1 MSRDGPPLA
10 CMRLSSPSLTPVLD
24 GEHAEEGELMKVNVH
39 DPRGEELAQVLTRAT
54 AALAQVPSPRV
65 DAELLAAH
73 LLHGGSR
80 AELQRALLM
89 GEQLTPAQVA
99 EYEVL
104 VARRACREPLQYITG
119 RAPFYRLELS
129 VGPGVF
135 VPRPETELLVE
146 EALKVL
152 SARADTAPG
161 WSRVVDLCTG
171 SGAIAAAIKSELP
184 AAQVFAVEL
193 SEDAIP
199 YARKNLEP
207 LGVHLVQGDA
217 LTALTELIGTFDV
230 VLSNPPYIPPANVP
244 VDPEAALHD
253 PDMALYG
260 GGADGMQMPA
270 AIAARAYE
278 LLTPG
283 GFFMMEHDDTQEEAV
298 AELLARVGFERC
310 YPVRDLNGR
319 PRHSAGYKP
328 AAAGS

>member
-1 MSRDGPPLA
+1 
-10 CMRLSSPSLTPVLD
+10 
-24 GEHAEEGELMKVNVH
+24 MKVNVH

-73 LLHGGSR
+73 LLYDGSR
-80 AELQRALLM
+80 SRLQHAALM
-89 GEQLTPAQVA
+89 GERLTPAQVA
-99 EYEVL
+99 EYEAL
-104 VARRACREPLQYITG
+104 VARRAAREPLQHITG
-119 RAPFYRLELS
+119 RAPFHHLELS

-152 SARADTAPG
+152 SARAESATG
-161 WSRVVDLCTG
+161 QLRIVDLCTG
-171 SGAIAAAIKSELP
+171 SGAIAAAVKSELP
-184 AAQVFAVEL
+184 NAQVFAVEL
-193 SEDAIP
+193 SEEAIP
-199 YARKNLEP
+199 YARKNLES

-217 LTALTELIGTFDV
+217 LTALTELAGRFDA
-230 VLSNPPYIPPANVP
+230 VLSNPPYIPSANVP
-244 VDPEAALHD
+244 ADPEAALHD
-253 PDMALYG
+253 PEMALYG
-260 GGADGMQMPA
+260 GGADGLKMPS

-278 LLTPG
+278 LLAPG
-283 GFFMMEHDDTQEEAV
+283 GFFMMEHDDTQEGAV

>member
-1 MSRDGPPLA
+1 
-10 CMRLSSPSLTPVLD
+10 
-24 GEHAEEGELMKVNVH
+24 MKVNVH

-89 GEQLTPAQVA
+89 GERLTPAQVA

-104 VARRACREPLQYITG
+104 VARRARREPLQYITG

-152 SARADTAPG
+152 AARTDTAPG
-161 WSRVVDLCTG
+161 GLRVVDLCTG

-217 LTALTELIGTFDV
+217 LTALTELVGTFDA

-244 VDPEAALHD
+244 ADPEAALHD

>member
-1 MSRDGPPLA
+1 
-10 CMRLSSPSLTPVLD
+10 
-24 GEHAEEGELMKVNVH
+24 MKVNVH
-39 DPRGEELAQVLTRAT
+39 DPRGEELAQVLVRAT

-73 LLHGGSR
+73 LLYGGSR
-80 AELQRALLM
+80 SRLQHAALM
-89 GEQLTPAQVA
+89 RERLTPAQVA
-99 EYEVL
+99 EYEAL
-104 VARRACREPLQYITG
+104 VARRAVREPLQHITG
-119 RAPFYRLELS
+119 RAPFHHLELS
-129 VGPGVF
+129 VGPDVF

-152 SARADTAPG
+152 SARAESATG
-161 WSRVVDLCTG
+161 QLRIVDLCTG
-171 SGAIAAAIKSELP
+171 SGAIAAAVKSELP
-184 AAQVFAVEL
+184 NAQVFAVEL
-193 SEDAIP
+193 SEEAIP
-199 YARKNLEP
+199 YARKNLES

-217 LTALTELIGTFDV
+217 LTALTELAGRFDA
-230 VLSNPPYIPPANVP
+230 VLSNPPYIPSANVP
-244 VDPEAALHD
+244 ADPEAALHD
-253 PDMALYG
+253 PEMALYG
-260 GGADGMQMPA
+260 GGADGMKMPS

-278 LLTPG
+278 LLAPG

>member
-1 MSRDGPPLA
+1 
-10 CMRLSSPSLTPVLD
+10 
-24 GEHAEEGELMKVNVH
+24 MKVNVH

-73 LLHGGSR
+73 LLYDGLRSR
-80 AELQRALLM
+80 LQHAALM
-89 GEQLTPAQVA
+89 GERLTPDQVA
-99 EYEVL
+99 EYEAL
-104 VARRACREPLQYITG
+104 VARRASREPLQHITG
-119 RAPFYRLELS
+119 SAPFYRLELS

-152 SARADTAPG
+152 STRTKSASGTDSATGTASATG
-161 WSRVVDLCTG
+161 QLRIVDLCTG

-184 AAQVFAVEL
+184 NAQVFAVEL

-199 YARKNLEP
+199 YTRKNLEP
-207 LGVHLVQGDA
+207 LGVNLVQGDA
-217 LTALTELIGTFDV
+217 LTALPELAGTFDA

-244 VDPEAALHD
+244 ADPEAALHD

-260 GGADGMQMPA
+260 GGEDGMQMPS
-270 AIAARAYE
+270 AIAARAFE

-283 GFFMMEHDDTQEEAV
+283 GLFIMEHDDTQEDAV
-298 AELLARVGFERC
+298 AELLARVGFEGC
-310 YPVRDLNGR
+310 YPVRDLNNR
-319 PRHSAGYKP
+319 PRHSVGYKP
-328 AAAGS
+328 HPLEPLD

>member
-1 MSRDGPPLA
+1 
-10 CMRLSSPSLTPVLD
+10 
-24 GEHAEEGELMKVNVH
+24 MKVNVH
-39 DPRGEELAQVLTRAT
+39 DPRGEELAQVLVRAT

-73 LLHGGSR
+73 LLYDGSR
-80 AELQRALLM
+80 SRLQHAALM
-89 GEQLTPAQVA
+89 GERLTPAQVA
-99 EYEVL
+99 EYEAL
-104 VARRACREPLQYITG
+104 VARRAEREPLQHITG
-119 RAPFYRLELS
+119 RAPFHHLELS

-152 SARADTAPG
+152 SARAESATG
-161 WSRVVDLCTG
+161 QLHIVDLCTG
-171 SGAIAAAIKSELP
+171 SGAIAAAIKSELQ

-193 SEDAIP
+193 SEEAIP
-199 YARKNLEP
+199 YARKNLES

-217 LTALTELIGTFDV
+217 LTALTELAGRFDA
-230 VLSNPPYIPPANVP
+230 VLSNPPYIPPGNVP
-244 VDPEAALHD
+244 ADPEAALHD

-260 GGADGMQMPA
+260 GGEDGMKMPS

-278 LLTPG
+278 LLVPG
-283 GFFMMEHDDTQEEAV
+283 GFFMMEHDDTQEGAV

>member
-1 MSRDGPPLA
+1 
-10 CMRLSSPSLTPVLD
+10 
-24 GEHAEEGELMKVNVH
+24 MKVNVH
-39 DPRGEELAQVLTRAT
+39 DPRGEELAQVLVRAT

-73 LLHGGSR
+73 LLYDGSR
-80 AELQRALLM
+80 SRLQHAALM
-89 GEQLTPAQVA
+89 RERLTPAQVA
-99 EYEVL
+99 EYEAL
-104 VARRACREPLQYITG
+104 VARRAEREPLQHITG
-119 RAPFYRLELS
+119 RAPFHHLELS

-152 SARADTAPG
+152 STRAESATG
-161 WSRVVDLCTG
+161 QLHIVDLCTG
-171 SGAIAAAIKSELP
+171 SGAIAAAIKSELQ

-193 SEDAIP
+193 SEEAIP
-199 YARKNLEP
+199 YARKNLES

-217 LTALTELIGTFDV
+217 LTALPELAGTFDA
-230 VLSNPPYIPPANVP
+230 VLSNPPYIPSANVP
-244 VDPEAALHD
+244 ADPEAALHD
-253 PDMALYG
+253 PEMALYG
-260 GGADGMQMPA
+260 GGEDGMQMPT

-278 LLTPG
+278 LLAPG
-283 GFFMMEHDDTQEEAV
+283 GFFMMEHDDTQEGAV

>member
-1 MSRDGPPLA
+1 
-10 CMRLSSPSLTPVLD
+10 
-24 GEHAEEGELMKVNVH
+24 MKVNVH

-73 LLHGGSR
+73 LLYDGSR
-80 AELQRALLM
+80 SRLQHAALM
-89 GEQLTPAQVA
+89 GERLTPEQVA
-99 EYEVL
+99 EYEAL
-104 VARRACREPLQYITG
+104 VARRASREPLQHITG
-119 RAPFYRLELS
+119 SAPFYRLELS

-152 SARADTAPG
+152 NARAKSASGTDSATGAL
-161 WSRVVDLCTG
+161 RIVDLCTG

-184 AAQVFAVEL
+184 NAQVFAVEL

-199 YARKNLEP
+199 YTRKNLEP

-217 LTALTELIGTFDV
+217 LTALPELAGTFDA

-244 VDPEAALHD
+244 ADPEAALHD

-260 GGADGMQMPA
+260 GGEDGMQMPS
-270 AIAARAYE
+270 AIAARAFE

-283 GFFMMEHDDTQEEAV
+283 GLFIMEHDDTQEEAV
-298 AELLARVGFERC
+298 AKLLARVGFERC
-310 YPVRDLNGR
+310 YPVRDLNNR
-319 PRHSAGYKP
+319 PRHSVGYKP
-328 AAAGS
+328 RPLEPLD

>member
-1 MSRDGPPLA
+1 
-10 CMRLSSPSLTPVLD
+10 
-24 GEHAEEGELMKVNVH
+24 MKVNVH
-39 DPRGEELAQVLTRAT
+39 DPSGEELAQVLVRAT

-80 AELQRALLM
+80 SRLQHAALM
-89 GEQLTPAQVA
+89 GERLTPDQVA

-104 VARRACREPLQYITG
+104 VARRASREPLQHITG
-119 RAPFYRLELS
+119 CAPFYRLELS

-152 SARADTAPG
+152 SARAESATG
-161 WSRVVDLCTG
+161 QLRIVDLCTG
-171 SGAIAAAIKSELP
+171 SGAIAAAVKSELP
-184 AAQVFAVEL
+184 NAQVFAVEL
-193 SEDAIP
+193 SEEAIP
-199 YARKNLEP
+199 YARKNLES

-217 LTALTELIGTFDV
+217 LTALTELAGRFDA
-230 VLSNPPYIPPANVP
+230 VLSNPPYIPSANVP
-244 VDPEAALHD
+244 ADPEAALHD
-253 PDMALYG
+253 PEMALYG
-260 GGADGMQMPA
+260 GGADGMQMPS
-270 AIAARAYE
+270 AIAARAFE

-283 GFFMMEHDDTQEEAV
+283 GLFIMEHDDTQEEAI

-319 PRHSAGYKP
+319 SRHSAGYKP

>member
-1 MSRDGPPLA
+1 
-10 CMRLSSPSLTPVLD
+10 
-24 GEHAEEGELMKVNVH
+24 MKVNVH

-73 LLHGGSR
+73 LLYDGSR
-80 AELQRALLM
+80 SRLQHAALM
-89 GEQLTPAQVA
+89 GERLTPAQVA
-99 EYEVL
+99 ENEAL
-104 VARRACREPLQYITG
+104 VARRAAREPLQHITG
-119 RAPFYRLELS
+119 RAPFHHLELS

-152 SARADTAPG
+152 SARAESATG
-161 WSRVVDLCTG
+161 QLRIVDLCTG
-171 SGAIAAAIKSELP
+171 SGAIAAAVKSELP
-184 AAQVFAVEL
+184 NAQVFAVEL
-193 SEDAIP
+193 SEEAIP
-199 YARKNLEP
+199 YARKNLES

-217 LTALTELIGTFDV
+217 LTALTELAGRFDA
-230 VLSNPPYIPPANVP
+230 VLSNPPYIPSANVP
-244 VDPEAALHD
+244 AAPEAALHD
-253 PDMALYG
+253 PEMALYG
-260 GGADGMQMPA
+260 GGADGMQMPS
-270 AIAARAYE
+270 AIAARAFE

-283 GFFMMEHDDTQEEAV
+283 GLFIMEHDDTQEDAV
-298 AELLARVGFERC
+298 AELLARIGFEGC

>member
-1 MSRDGPPLA
+1 
-10 CMRLSSPSLTPVLD
+10 
-24 GEHAEEGELMKVNVH
+24 MKVNVH
-39 DPRGEELAQVLTRAT
+39 DPRGEELTQVLTRAT

-89 GEQLTPAQVA
+89 GERLTPDQVA
-99 EYEVL
+99 EYEAL
-104 VARRACREPLQYITG
+104 VARRASREPLQHITG
-119 RAPFYRLELS
+119 CAPFYRLELS

-146 EALKVL
+146 EALGVL
-152 SARADTAPG
+152 RLTEKTNAP
-161 WSRVVDLCTG
+161 RVVDLCTG

-184 AAQVFAVEL
+184 NAQVFAVEL
-193 SEDAIP
+193 SEEAIP

-217 LTALTELIGTFDV
+217 LTALSELAGTFDA
-230 VLSNPPYIPPANVP
+230 VLSNPPYIPQANVP
-244 VDPEAALHD
+244 ADPEAALHD

-260 GGADGMQMPA
+260 GGEDGMQMPT

-278 LLTPG
+278 LLAPG

-328 AAAGS
+328 AASGS

>member
-1 MSRDGPPLA
+1 
-10 CMRLSSPSLTPVLD
+10 
-24 GEHAEEGELMKVNVH
+24 MKVNVH
-39 DPRGEELAQVLTRAT
+39 DPRGEELAQVLVRAT

-73 LLHGGSR
+73 LLYDGSR
-80 AELQRALLM
+80 SRLQHAALM
-89 GEQLTPAQVA
+89 GERLTPAQVA
-99 EYEVL
+99 EYEAL
-104 VARRACREPLQYITG
+104 VARRAAREPLQHITG
-119 RAPFYRLELS
+119 RAPFHHLELS

-152 SARADTAPG
+152 STRAESATG
-161 WSRVVDLCTG
+161 QLRIVDLCTG
-171 SGAIAAAIKSELP
+171 SGAIAAAVKSELP
-184 AAQVFAVEL
+184 NAQVLAVEL
-193 SEDAIP
+193 SEEAIP

-207 LGVHLVQGDA
+207 LGVHPVQGDA
-217 LTALTELIGTFDV
+217 LTALTELAGRFDA
-230 VLSNPPYIPPANVP
+230 VLSNPPYIPSANVP
-244 VDPEAALHD
+244 ADPEAALHD
-253 PDMALYG
+253 PEMALYG
-260 GGADGMQMPA
+260 GGADGMQMPS

-278 LLTPG
+278 LLAPG

-328 AAAGS
+328 AAGS

>member
-1 MSRDGPPLA
+1 
-10 CMRLSSPSLTPVLD
+10 
-24 GEHAEEGELMKVNVH
+24 MKVNVH
-39 DPRGEELAQVLTRAT
+39 DPRGEELAQVLVRAT

-73 LLHGGSR
+73 LLYGGSR
-80 AELQRALLM
+80 SRLQHAALM
-89 GEQLTPAQVA
+89 GERLTPAQVA
-99 EYEVL
+99 EYEAL
-104 VARRACREPLQYITG
+104 VARRAAREPLQHITG
-119 RAPFYRLELS
+119 SAPFYRLELA
-129 VGPGVF
+129 VGSGVF

-152 SARADTAPG
+152 AARTESATGQLRI
-161 WSRVVDLCTG
+161 VDLCTG
-171 SGAIAAAIKSELP
+171 SGAIAAAVKSELP
-184 AAQVFAVEL
+184 NAQVFAVEL

-199 YARKNLEP
+199 YTRKNLEP

-217 LTALTELIGTFDV
+217 LTALTELAGRFDA
-230 VLSNPPYIPPANVP
+230 VLSNPPYIPSANVP
-244 VDPEAALHD
+244 ADPEAALHD
-253 PDMALYG
+253 PEMALYG
-260 GGADGMQMPA
+260 GGADGMKMPS

-278 LLTPG
+278 LLAPG

>member
-1 MSRDGPPLA
+1 M
-10 CMRLSSPSLTPVLD
+10 
-24 GEHAEEGELMKVNVH
+24 
-39 DPRGEELAQVLTRAT
+39 
-54 AALAQVPSPRV
+54 

-89 GEQLTPAQVA
+89 GERLTPAQVA

-104 VARRACREPLQYITG
+104 VARRARREPLQYITG

-161 WSRVVDLCTG
+161 GSRVVDLCTG
-171 SGAIAAAIKSELP
+171 SGTIAAAIKSELP

-217 LTALTELIGTFDV
+217 LTALTELVGTFDA

-244 VDPEAALHD
+244 ADPETALHD

-260 GGADGMQMPA
+260 GGADGMQMHQG
-270 AIAARAYE
+270 R
-278 LLTPG
+278 LLASEVGEPPCLS
-283 GFFMMEHDDTQEEAV
+283 AV
-298 AELLARVGFERC
+298 A
-310 YPVRDLNGR
+310 
-319 PRHSAGYKP
+319 SAAS
-328 AAAGS
+328 AADEA

>member
-1 MSRDGPPLA
+1 
-10 CMRLSSPSLTPVLD
+10 
-24 GEHAEEGELMKVNVH
+24 MKVNVH

-73 LLHGGSR
+73 LLYDGSR
-80 AELQRALLM
+80 SRLQHAALM
-89 GEQLTPAQVA
+89 GERLTPDQVA
-99 EYEVL
+99 EYEAL
-104 VARRACREPLQYITG
+104 VARRASREPLQHITG
-119 RAPFYRLELS
+119 SAPFYHLELS

-152 SARADTAPG
+152 STRTKSASGTDSATGTASATG
-161 WSRVVDLCTG
+161 ALRIVDLCTG

-184 AAQVFAVEL
+184 NAQVFAVEL

-199 YARKNLEP
+199 YTRKNLEP

-217 LTALTELIGTFDV
+217 LTALPELAGTFDA

-244 VDPEAALHD
+244 ADPEAALHD

-260 GGADGMQMPA
+260 GGEDGMQMPS
-270 AIAARAYE
+270 AIAARAFE

-283 GFFMMEHDDTQEEAV
+283 GLFIMEHDDTQEEAV
-298 AELLARVGFERC
+298 AELLSRIGFEGG
-310 YPVRDLNGR
+310 YPVRDLNNR
-319 PRHSAGYKP
+319 PRHSVGYKP
-328 AAAGS
+328 RPLEPLD

>member
-1 MSRDGPPLA
+1 
-10 CMRLSSPSLTPVLD
+10 
-24 GEHAEEGELMKVNVH
+24 MKVNVH
-39 DPRGEELAQVLTRAT
+39 DPRGEELAQVLVRAT

-80 AELQRALLM
+80 SRLQHAALM
-89 GEQLTPAQVA
+89 GERLTPAQVA
-99 EYEVL
+99 EYEAL
-104 VARRACREPLQYITG
+104 VARRASREPLQHITG
-119 RAPFYRLELS
+119 CAPFYRLELS

-152 SARADTAPG
+152 SACAESATGQLRI
-161 WSRVVDLCTG
+161 VDLCTG
-171 SGAIAAAIKSELP
+171 SGAIAAAVKSELP
-184 AAQVFAVEL
+184 NAQVFAVEL
-193 SEDAIP
+193 SEEAIP

-217 LTALTELIGTFDV
+217 LTALTEQAGRFDA

-244 VDPEAALHD
+244 ADPEAALHD

-260 GGADGMQMPA
+260 GGEDGMQMPT

-278 LLTPG
+278 LLAPG
-283 GFFMMEHDDTQEEAV
+283 GFFMMEHDDTQEGAV

-319 PRHSAGYKP
+319 SRHSAGYKP

>member
-1 MSRDGPPLA
+1 
-10 CMRLSSPSLTPVLD
+10 
-24 GEHAEEGELMKVNVH
+24 MKVNVH

-73 LLHGGSR
+73 LLYDGSR
-80 AELQRALLM
+80 SRLQHAALM
-89 GEQLTPAQVA
+89 GERLTPNQVA
-99 EYEVL
+99 EYEAL
-104 VARRACREPLQYITG
+104 IARRASREPLQHITG
-119 RAPFYRLELS
+119 SAPFYRLELA

-152 SARADTAPG
+152 TARTDSTTG
-161 WSRVVDLCTG
+161 QLRIVDLCTG
-171 SGAIAAAIKSELP
+171 SGAIAAAVKSELP
-184 AAQVFAVEL
+184 NAQVFAVEL
-193 SEDAIP
+193 SEEAIP
-199 YARKNLEP
+199 YARKNLES

-217 LTALTELIGTFDV
+217 LTALTELAGRFDA

-244 VDPEAALHD
+244 ADPEAALHD
-253 PDMALYG
+253 PEMALYG
-260 GGADGMQMPA
+260 GGEDGMQMPT

-278 LLTPG
+278 LLAPG

>member
-1 MSRDGPPLA
+1 
-10 CMRLSSPSLTPVLD
+10 
-24 GEHAEEGELMKVNVH
+24 MKVNVH

-89 GEQLTPAQVA
+89 GERLTPAQVA

-104 VARRACREPLQYITG
+104 VARRARREPLQYITG

-161 WSRVVDLCTG
+161 GLRIVDLCTG
-171 SGAIAAAIKSELP
+171 SGAIAAAIKSELQ

-217 LTALTELIGTFDV
+217 LTALTELVGTFDV

-244 VDPEAALHD
+244 ADPEAALHD

-260 GGADGMQMPA
+260 GGADGMQMPT

-298 AELLARVGFERC
+298 AELLACVGFERC

>member
-1 MSRDGPPLA
+1 M
-10 CMRLSSPSLTPVLD
+10 T
-24 GEHAEEGELMKVNVH
+24 VNVH
-39 DPRGEELAQVLTRAT
+39 DPRGEELAQVLVRAT

-80 AELQRALLM
+80 SRLQHAALM
-89 GEQLTPAQVA
+89 GERLTPAQVA
-99 EYEVL
+99 EYEAL
-104 VARRACREPLQYITG
+104 VARRAAREPLQHITG
-119 RAPFYRLELS
+119 CAPFYRLELS

-146 EALKVL
+146 EALGVL
-152 SARADTAPG
+152 RLTEKTNAP
-161 WSRVVDLCTG
+161 RVVDLCTG
-171 SGAIAAAIKSELP
+171 SGAIAAAVKSELP
-184 AAQVFAVEL
+184 NAQVFAVEL
-193 SEDAIP
+193 SEEAIP

-217 LTALTELIGTFDV
+217 LTALTEQAGHFDA
-230 VLSNPPYIPPANVP
+230 VLSNPPYIPPGNVP
-244 VDPEAALHD
+244 ADPEAALHD
-253 PDMALYG
+253 PEMALYG
-260 GGADGMQMPA
+260 GGADGMQMPS

-278 LLTPG
+278 LLAPG
-283 GFFMMEHDDTQEEAV
+283 GFFMMEHDDTQEGAV

-319 PRHSAGYKP
+319 SRHSAGYKP

>member
-1 MSRDGPPLA
+1 
-10 CMRLSSPSLTPVLD
+10 
-24 GEHAEEGELMKVNVH
+24 
-39 DPRGEELAQVLTRAT
+39 
-54 AALAQVPSPRV
+54 
-65 DAELLAAH
+65 
-73 LLHGGSR
+73 
-80 AELQRALLM
+80 M
-89 GEQLTPAQVA
+89 GERLTPAQVA

-104 VARRACREPLQYITG
+104 VARRACREPLQHITG
-119 RAPFYRLELS
+119 SAPFYRLELS

-152 SARADTAPG
+152 STRADTAPG
-161 WSRVVDLCTG
+161 GSRVVDLCTG

-217 LTALTELIGTFDV
+217 LTALTELVGTFDA

-244 VDPEAALHD
+244 ADPEAALHD

-260 GGADGMQMPA
+260 GGADGMQMPT

-298 AELLARVGFERC
+298 AELLACVGFERC

-319 PRHSAGYKP
+319 PRHSTGYKP

>member
-1 MSRDGPPLA
+1 
-10 CMRLSSPSLTPVLD
+10 
-24 GEHAEEGELMKVNVH
+24 MKVNVH
-39 DPRGEELAQVLTRAT
+39 DPRGEELAQVLVRAT

-80 AELQRALLM
+80 AELQRAMLM
-89 GEQLTPAQVA
+89 GERLTPAQVA
-99 EYEVL
+99 EYEAL
-104 VARRACREPLQYITG
+104 VARRASREPLQHITG
-119 RAPFYRLELS
+119 CAPFYRLELS

-146 EALKVL
+146 EALGVL
-152 SARADTAPG
+152 RLTEKTNVP
-161 WSRVVDLCTG
+161 RVVDLCTG

-184 AAQVFAVEL
+184 NAQVFAVEL
-193 SEDAIP
+193 SEEAIP
-199 YARKNLEP
+199 YTRKNLEP

-217 LTALTELIGTFDV
+217 LTALTEQAGRFDA
-230 VLSNPPYIPPANVP
+230 VLSNPPYIPSGNVP
-244 VDPEAALHD
+244 ADPEAALHD
-253 PDMALYG
+253 PEMALYG
-260 GGADGMQMPA
+260 GGADGMQMPS

-278 LLTPG
+278 LLAPG

-319 PRHSAGYKP
+319 SRHSAGYKP

>member
-1 MSRDGPPLA
+1 
-10 CMRLSSPSLTPVLD
+10 
-24 GEHAEEGELMKVNVH
+24 MKVNVH
-39 DPRGEELAQVLTRAT
+39 DPRGEELAQVLVRAT

-73 LLHGGSR
+73 LLYGSSR
-80 AELQRALLM
+80 SRLQRAALM
-89 GEQLTPAQVA
+89 GERLTPAQVA
-99 EYEVL
+99 EYEAL
-104 VARRACREPLQYITG
+104 VARRAAREPLQHITG
-119 RAPFYRLELS
+119 RAPFHHLELS

-152 SARADTAPG
+152 SARAESATG
-161 WSRVVDLCTG
+161 QLRIVDLCAG
-171 SGAIAAAIKSELP
+171 SGAIAAAVKSELP
-184 AAQVFAVEL
+184 NAQVFAVEL
-193 SEDAIP
+193 SEEAIP

-217 LTALTELIGTFDV
+217 LTALTELAGRFDA
-230 VLSNPPYIPPANVP
+230 VLSNPPYIPPGNVP
-244 VDPEAALHD
+244 ADPEAALHD

-260 GGADGMQMPA
+260 GGEDGMQMPT

-278 LLTPG
+278 LLAPG

-319 PRHSAGYKP
+319 PRHSTGYKP
-328 AAAGS
+328 AAGS

>member
-1 MSRDGPPLA
+1 
-10 CMRLSSPSLTPVLD
+10 
-24 GEHAEEGELMKVNVH
+24 MKVNVH

-89 GEQLTPAQVA
+89 GERLTPAQVA

-104 VARRACREPLQYITG
+104 VARRARREPLQYITG

-152 SARADTAPG
+152 SARADATPG
-161 WSRVVDLCTG
+161 GSRVVDLCTG

-217 LTALTELIGTFDV
+217 LTALTELVGTFDA

-244 VDPEAALHD
+244 ADPEAALHD

-328 AAAGS
+328 AVAGAPSIRADS

>member
-1 MSRDGPPLA
+1 
-10 CMRLSSPSLTPVLD
+10 
-24 GEHAEEGELMKVNVH
+24 MKVNVH
-39 DPRGEELAQVLTRAT
+39 DPRGEELAQVLVRAT

-80 AELQRALLM
+80 SRLQHAALM
-89 GEQLTPAQVA
+89 GERLTPDQVA
-99 EYEVL
+99 EYEAL
-104 VARRACREPLQYITG
+104 VARRASREPLQHITG
-119 RAPFYRLELS
+119 SAPFYRLELS

-152 SARADTAPG
+152 SARAKSASGTASATG
-161 WSRVVDLCTG
+161 ALRIVDLCAG
-171 SGAIAAAIKSELP
+171 SGAIAAAVKSELP
-184 AAQVFAVEL
+184 NAQVFAVEL
-193 SEDAIP
+193 SEEAIP

-217 LTALTELIGTFDV
+217 LTALPELVGTFDA
-230 VLSNPPYIPPANVP
+230 VLSNPPYIPPGNVP
-244 VDPEAALHD
+244 ADPEAALHD

-260 GGADGMQMPA
+260 GGEDGMQMPT

-278 LLTPG
+278 LLAPG
-283 GFFMMEHDDTQEEAV
+283 GFFMMEHDDTQEGAV

-319 PRHSAGYKP
+319 SRHSAGYKP

>member
-1 MSRDGPPLA
+1 
-10 CMRLSSPSLTPVLD
+10 
-24 GEHAEEGELMKVNVH
+24 MKVNVH
-39 DPRGEELAQVLTRAT
+39 DPRGEELAQVLVRAT

-80 AELQRALLM
+80 SRLQHAALM
-89 GEQLTPAQVA
+89 GERLTPAQVA
-99 EYEVL
+99 EYEAL
-104 VARRACREPLQYITG
+104 VARRASREPLQHITG
-119 RAPFYRLELS
+119 CAPFYRLELS

-152 SARADTAPG
+152 SARAESATG
-161 WSRVVDLCTG
+161 QLRIVDLCAG
-171 SGAIAAAIKSELP
+171 SGAIAAAVKSELP
-184 AAQVFAVEL
+184 NAQVFAVEL
-193 SEDAIP
+193 SEEAIP

-217 LTALTELIGTFDV
+217 LTALTEQAGRFDA

-244 VDPEAALHD
+244 ADPEAALHD
-253 PDMALYG
+253 PEMALYG
-260 GGADGMQMPA
+260 GGADGMQMPS
-270 AIAARAYE
+270 AIASRAYE
-278 LLTPG
+278 LLAPG
-283 GFFMMEHDDTQEEAV
+283 GFFMMEHDDTQEGAV

-319 PRHSAGYKP
+319 SRHSAGYKP

>member
-1 MSRDGPPLA
+1 
-10 CMRLSSPSLTPVLD
+10 
-24 GEHAEEGELMKVNVH
+24 MKVNVH
-39 DPRGEELAQVLTRAT
+39 DPRGEELAQVLAHAT

-89 GEQLTPAQVA
+89 GERLTPAQVA
-99 EYEVL
+99 EYEAL
-104 VARRACREPLQYITG
+104 VARRASREPLQHITG
-119 RAPFYRLELS
+119 CAPFYRLELS

-152 SARADTAPG
+152 SARAESATG
-161 WSRVVDLCTG
+161 QLRIVDLCTG
-171 SGAIAAAIKSELP
+171 SGAIAAAVKSELP
-184 AAQVFAVEL
+184 NAQVFAVEL
-193 SEDAIP
+193 SEEAIP
-199 YARKNLEP
+199 YTRKNLEP

-217 LTALTELIGTFDV
+217 LTALTEQAGRFDA

-244 VDPEAALHD
+244 ADPEAALHD
-253 PDMALYG
+253 PEMALYG
-260 GGADGMQMPA
+260 GGEDGMQMPT

-278 LLTPG
+278 LLAPG
-283 GFFMMEHDDTQEEAV
+283 GFFMMEHDDTQEGAV

-319 PRHSAGYKP
+319 SRHSAGYKP

>member
-1 MSRDGPPLA
+1 
-10 CMRLSSPSLTPVLD
+10 
-24 GEHAEEGELMKVNVH
+24 MKVNVH
-39 DPRGEELAQVLTRAT
+39 DPRGEELAQVLVRAT

-73 LLHGGSR
+73 LLYDGSR
-80 AELQRALLM
+80 SRLQHAALM
-89 GEQLTPAQVA
+89 GERLTPAQVA
-99 EYEVL
+99 EYEAL
-104 VARRACREPLQYITG
+104 VARRAAREPLQHITG
-119 RAPFYRLELS
+119 RAPFHHLELS

-152 SARADTAPG
+152 STRAESATG
-161 WSRVVDLCTG
+161 QLRIVDLCTG
-171 SGAIAAAIKSELP
+171 SGAIAAAVKSELP
-184 AAQVFAVEL
+184 NAQVLAVEL
-193 SEDAIP
+193 SEEAIP

-207 LGVHLVQGDA
+207 LGVHPVQGDA
-217 LTALTELIGTFDV
+217 LTALPELAGTFDA
-230 VLSNPPYIPPANVP
+230 VLSNPPYIPSANVP
-244 VDPEAALHD
+244 AAPEAALHD
-253 PDMALYG
+253 PEMALYG
-260 GGADGMQMPA
+260 GGADGMQMPS

-278 LLTPG
+278 LLAPG
-283 GFFMMEHDDTQEEAV
+283 GFFMMEHDDTQEGAV

>member
-1 MSRDGPPLA
+1 
-10 CMRLSSPSLTPVLD
+10 
-24 GEHAEEGELMKVNVH
+24 MKVNVH
-39 DPRGEELAQVLTRAT
+39 DPRGEELAQVLVRAT

-80 AELQRALLM
+80 SRLQHAALM
-89 GEQLTPAQVA
+89 GERLTPAQVA
-99 EYEVL
+99 EYETL
-104 VARRACREPLQYITG
+104 VARRAAREPLQHITG
-119 RAPFYRLELS
+119 RAPFHHLELS

-152 SARADTAPG
+152 SARAESATG
-161 WSRVVDLCTG
+161 QLRIVDLCTG
-171 SGAIAAAIKSELP
+171 SGAIAAAVKSELP
-184 AAQVFAVEL
+184 NAQVFAVEL
-193 SEDAIP
+193 SEEAIP
-199 YARKNLEP
+199 YARKNLES

-217 LTALTELIGTFDV
+217 LTALTELAGRFDA

-244 VDPEAALHD
+244 ADPEAALHD

-260 GGADGMQMPA
+260 GGEDGMQMPT

-278 LLTPG
+278 LLAPG

-319 PRHSAGYKP
+319 PRHSTGYKP
-328 AAAGS
+328 AAGS

>member
-1 MSRDGPPLA
+1 
-10 CMRLSSPSLTPVLD
+10 
-24 GEHAEEGELMKVNVH
+24 MKVNVH
-39 DPRGEELAQVLTRAT
+39 DPRGEELAQVLVRAT

-80 AELQRALLM
+80 SRLQHAALM
-89 GEQLTPAQVA
+89 GERLTPAQVA
-99 EYEVL
+99 EYEAL
-104 VARRACREPLQYITG
+104 VARRASREPLQHITG
-119 RAPFYRLELS
+119 CAPFYRLELS

-146 EALKVL
+146 EALGVL
-152 SARADTAPG
+152 RLTEKTNAP
-161 WSRVVDLCTG
+161 RVVDLCTG

-184 AAQVFAVEL
+184 NAQVFAVEL
-193 SEDAIP
+193 SEEAIP

-217 LTALTELIGTFDV
+217 LTALTEQAGRFDA
-230 VLSNPPYIPPANVP
+230 VLSNPPYIPPGNVP
-244 VDPEAALHD
+244 ADPEAALHD
-253 PDMALYG
+253 PEMALYG
-260 GGADGMQMPA
+260 GGEDGMQMPT

-278 LLTPG
+278 LLAPG

-298 AELLARVGFERC
+298 AELLACVGFERC

-319 PRHSAGYKP
+319 SRHSAGYKP